1 MLQKLHIRTRLSLG
15 FGIQLLIL
23 TFTLYYTGTTLS
35 DQFTKL
41 RQTAET
47 SLNVAKDWGEVVQS
61 IQEHVSLESSLVLSA
76 QSSETP
82 KDTVR
87 QKIDTTRKSLEKE
100 LKKAESSLRS
110 SSMFH
115 SAPSGPKDSKTTD
128 ADAQKAPLLSEARI
142 ASMQSDARNS
152 LAEVHKAIGSLH
164 KALDNTLGLFEL
176 ADNGGGLESLIKQ
189 CYPQEQEVIRSLGGL
204 ERQFKRHQN
213 FMIEFRRDEQDR
225 EIHTVRVVLLS
236 IGVLALGLSVF
247 GSILVT
253 RSVVTPVQEAMHAL
267 ESTAKGDLTVKLPVD
282 SQDELGRLNAALNQ
296 STSSLRSTLVEVAD
310 SANTLAGSARELSV
324 VSQQMGSNAEE
335 TLAQAKSVAAI
346 TSNVSENVESVAVAA
361 EEMSVSIREIA
372 RNLAQSV
379 KIASSAVRSAE
390 SATESISKLGSSS
403 AEIGKVIKL
412 IQTIAKQTNLLAL
425 NATIEAARAGE
436 AGQGFAVV
444 AAEVEELAK
453 NTSLATE
460 DISRRIDTIQSDTR
474 QSVMAI
480 SDIHGIILKI
490 SSFQQGIAAAIDEQT
505 LTTNEITRSIQEAA
519 RGAREIDRNAASV
532 ASTAA
537 GTAQGANQTKISAND
552 LAELSSDLSMLISQ
566 FRLDVSQSA
575 RTPAPE
581 SSALD

>member
-23 TFTLYYTGTTLS
+23 TFTLYYTSTTLS
-35 DQFTKL
+35 DQFSKL
-41 RQTAET
+41 RQTTEK
-47 SLNVAKDWGEVVQS
+47 SLNVAKDWGGVVQS
-61 IQEHVSLESSLVLSA
+61 IQEHVSLEGSLVLSA
-76 QSSETP
+76 QSSDTP
-82 KDTVR
+82 KDALR
-87 QKIDTTRKSLEKE
+87 QKIDTARKSLEKE
-100 LKKAESSLRS
+100 LKKAEGSLRS
-110 SSMFH
+110 SAMVQ
-115 SAPSGPKDSKTTD
+115 SAPSGPNDSKKTD
-128 ADAQKAPLLSEARI
+128 VDGQKAPPLSEARI

-176 ADNGGGLESLIKQ
+176 GDSAGGLESLIKQ
-189 CYPQEQEVIRSLGGL
+189 CDPQEQEVIRRLGEL
-204 ERQFKRHQN
+204 ERQFNRLQN

-225 EIHTVRVVLLS
+225 EINTVRVVLLS

-253 RSVVTPVQEAMHAL
+253 RSVVKPVQEAMHAL
-267 ESTAKGDLTVKLPVD
+267 ENTAKGDLTVKLPVD
-282 SQDELGRLNAALNQ
+282 SEDELGRLNAALNQ

-379 KIASSAVRSAE
+379 KIASNAVRSAE

-480 SDIHGIILKI
+480 SEIHSIILKI

-519 RGAREIDRNAASV
+519 RGAREIDRNAANV

-575 RTPAPE
+575 RTPPPE
-581 SSALD
+581 SNALD